1 MTSRSRSAR
10 LIGLATVAAVASAHA
25 HADQRAVDLPAPPD
39 DLRQADAALTLAMI
53 ERARPARRRRPV
65 RFSNGPRAVPRPRG
79 AAHSRAQALG
89 IGGHLATKHLLWS
102 RPSPELLR
110 AVPGPRP
117 RSLLWPVVGG
127 RWGRGFGYT
136 RRVRTELRHNGID
149 IGAPAGTPV
158 RAAAEGLVIY
168 SDNTLDGLGN
178 AVLVLHPG
186 GWTTLYGHN
195 QRNTVQAGW
204 RVQRG
209 ERIALV
215 GQTGA
220 AWGPHLHFELRDNGR
235 WRDPAPF
242 VTGYRDPALAGPLVE
257 LAAPGVVRA
266 PAASAP
272 DRPAPQAAAAEAVA
286 DDDSAGVADA
296 AVAAD
301 TAGAAEAPAQLP
313 FGVGTLAAAQRLLRA
328 APEASDDGVLGRR
341 FSNLLW
347 PVKGG
352 SAGRGYH
359 QARHRALDVNAAP
372 GAAVRVAADG
382 VVVYSGEGLPGYGHA
397 IVVLHRGGWVTVYG
411 PVRPDGAAEA
421 GARVLRGE
429 WIGRVAEHSDGS
441 ATHLHFE
448 WLVAGKRNDPTEH
461 FVGR

>member
-1 MTSRSRSAR
+1 MYTRSHLAR
-10 LIGLATVAAVASAHA
+10 LLGVALVAALAAPPA
-25 HADQRAVDLPAPPD
+25 RAEYGSVELPAPPGD
-39 DLRQADAALTLAMI
+39 GAALDADEALAMI
-53 ERARPARRRRPV
+53 ESPRSARRRKPV
-65 RFSNGPRAVPRPRG
+65 RFSNGPRAVPRARG
-79 AAHSRAQALG
+79 AAWTRAQSLG

-102 RPSPELLR
+102 RPSRALLE
-110 AVPGPRP
+110 AVPGERP

-149 IGAPAGTPV
+149 IGAPAGTAV

-178 AVLVLHPG
+178 AVMVLHPG

-204 RVQRG
+204 YVQRG

-220 AWGPHLHFELRDNGR
+220 AWGPHVHFELRDNGR

-242 VTGYRDPALAGPLVE
+242 MAGYRDPALAGPLVALRPE
-257 LAAPGVVRA
+257 ERSASRA
-266 PAASAP
+266 AAS
-272 DRPAPQAAAAEAVA
+272 
-286 DDDSAGVADA
+286 SASEK
-296 AVAAD
+296 
-301 TAGAAEAPAQLP
+301 GAAERSVVETHSKPLAVQDGSEASTPLP
-313 FGVGTLAAAQRLLRA
+313 FEVGTRAAAQRLLRA
-328 APEASDDGVLGRR
+328 APETPDDTRLGRR

-347 PVKGG
+347 PVKEGE
-352 SAGRGYH
+352 AGRSL
-359 QARHRALDVNAAP
+359 AAAHRRGLDIEAP
-372 GAAVRVAADG
+372 AGAAVRAAADG
-382 VVVYSGEGLPGYGHA
+382 VVIYSGDGLRGYGHA
-397 IVVLHRGGWVTVYG
+397 LVVLHRGGWVTVYG
-411 PVRPDGAAEA
+411 SVRPDGAAEA

-429 WIGRVAEHSDGS
+429 WIGRVSEARAG
-441 ATHLHFE
+441 ARTHLHFE
-448 WLVAGKRNDPTEH
+448 WLVAGERNDPRDH